1 MIQRVINS
9 QEATKQL
16 EEKKAC
22 LLKQQRRLT
31 RQVKRRY
38 NCDVW
43 RRLNMVNYKL
53 EVIDNRLNGKF
64 FDPLAAFQTVEEVKY
79 DS

>member
-1 MIQRVINS
+1 
-9 QEATKQL
+9 
-16 EEKKAC
+16 
-22 LLKQQRRLT
+22 
-31 RQVKRRY
+31 
-38 NCDVW
+38 
-43 RRLNMVNYKL
+43 MVNYKL